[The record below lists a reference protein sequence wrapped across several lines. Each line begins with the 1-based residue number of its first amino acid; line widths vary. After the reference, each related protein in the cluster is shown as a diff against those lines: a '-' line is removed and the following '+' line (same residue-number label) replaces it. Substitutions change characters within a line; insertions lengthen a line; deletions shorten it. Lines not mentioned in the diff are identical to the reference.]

1 MAAKDV
7 RFSSDAR
14 ERMLR
19 GVDILAN
26 AVKVTL
32 GPKGRNVVLD
42 KSFGAPRITKDG
54 VTVAKEIELEDKFE
68 NMGAQMVREVASK
81 TNDTAGDGTTTAT
94 VLAQAIVRE
103 GAKSVAAGMNPM
115 DLKRG
120 VDLAVAEAVKDIA
133 KRAKKIKDSA
143 EVAQVGTISANG
155 DKSIGKM
162 IADAMQKVG
171 NEGVI
176 TVEEAKSLETELD
189 VVEGMQFDRGYLS
202 PYFITNAEKMIAELE
217 DAYILIHE
225 KKLSSLQPM
234 LPVLEAVVQTGKPLV
249 IIAEDIEGEALATLV
264 VNKLRGGL
272 KVAAVKAPGFG
283 DRRKA
288 MLEDIAILTG
298 GTMIAE
304 DLGIKLENVTL
315 QMLGKAKRIRIE
327 KENTTIINGAGAKK
341 DIEARVGQIKAQIE
355 ETTSDYDREK
365 LQERLAKLAGGVAVI
380 RVGGATEIEVKEKK
394 DRVDDALN
402 ATRAAVEEGIVPG
415 GGVALLR
422 AKAAVAKLKSE
433 NPDEEAGIKIVLR
446 ALELPIR
453 QIVENSGVEGS
464 IVVGKIQDNK
474 SQTFGFDAQTE
485 QYVDMIEAG
494 IVDPAKVVRA
504 ALQDAASVA
513 GLLITT
519 EAMVAE
525 VPKDKPAMPMGGGGG
540 GMGGMGGMDF

>member
-1 MAAKDV
+1 MAAKEV
-7 RFSSDAR
+7 RFSGDAR
-14 ERMLR
+14 EKMLR
-19 GVDILAN
+19 GVDTLAN

-68 NMGAQMVREVASK
+68 NMGAQMVREVAQK
-81 TNDTAGDGTTTAT
+81 TNDLAGDGTTTAT
-94 VLAQAIVRE
+94 VLAQAIVKE

-120 VDLAVAEAVKDIA
+120 IDIAVNAVVKDIE
-133 KRAKKIKDSA
+133 KRAKKVGSSA
-143 EVAQVGTISANG
+143 EVAQVGTLAANG
-155 DKSIGKM
+155 DTKVGKM
-162 IADAMQKVG
+162 IAEAMQKVG

-176 TVEEAKSLETELD
+176 TVEEAKALDTE
-189 VVEGMQFDRGYLS
+189 VEIVEGMQFDRGYLS
-202 PYFITNAEKMIAELE
+202 PYFITNAEKMVAELE
-217 DAYILIHE
+217 DAFVLLHE
-225 KKLSSLQPM
+225 KKLSGLQAM
-234 LPVLEAVVQTGKPLV
+234 LPVLESIVQAGKPLLIV
-249 IIAEDIEGEALATLV
+249 AEDVEGEALATLV

-288 MLEDIAILTG
+288 MLEDIAVLTG
-298 GTMIAE
+298 GQLISE
-304 DLGIKLENVTL
+304 DLGIKLENVTTA
-315 QMLGKAKRIRIE
+315 MLGRAKKVIIE
-327 KENTTIINGAGAKK
+327 KEKTTIVDGAGKKK

-394 DRVDDALN
+394 DRVEDALN

-422 AKAAVAKLKSE
+422 AKKAVGRISDS
-433 NPDEEAGIKIVLR
+433 NPDVQAGINIVLK
-446 ALELPIR
+446 ALESPTR
-453 QIVENSGVEGS
+453 QIAENAGVEGS
-464 IVVGKIQDNK
+464 IVVGKIMENK
-474 SQTFGFDAQTE
+474 SETFGFDAQSE
-485 QYVDMIEAG
+485 DYVDLVDNG

-513 GLLITT
+513 GLLVTT

-525 VPKDKPAMPMGGGGG
+525 APKKQTPPPPMPGGG
-540 GMGGMGGMDF
+540 GMGGMDF